1 MIFRGLTADNDWDFG
16 KGKGTYLTKNAAIEA
31 NIRTRLYSW
40 VNDCF
45 FAMTAG
51 IDWRNR
57 MSRKNQKALLDA
69 DIKRIVLQSYGVTA
83 INSYS
88 SVLNGRSFS
97 ANINIKTIF
106 SASYKLSI
114 LQGLNNA

>member
-1 MIFRGLTADNDWDFG
+1 MIFRNLTPQGDFTFGSG
-16 KGKGTYLTKNAAIEA
+16 KGDYLGGDGAIEL

-57 MSRKNQKALLDA
+57 MSLKNQKTLLDM
-69 DIKRIVLQSYGVTA
+69 DIKRIIQQSYGVTA
-83 INSYS
+83 IISYS
-88 SVLNGRSFS
+88 SILNGRNFS
-97 ANINIKTIF
+97 AIINLQTIF

-114 LQGLNNA
+114 SQGLANA